1 MAGHVPFM
9 LTRRMIFMLISTMA
23 VQAFQSTATS
33 AIRQA
38 VVSVLTESAE
48 EQDVAVEIASVDQ
61 AAPAPG
67 KLRFKRYAGIEYS
80 VLIPQLKRPE
90 VLDGSH
96 AGDLGF
102 DPMGF
107 AKSPEELYSL
117 MESEVRHC
125 RLAML
130 CAAGWPMSELRP
142 AFDGALL
149 ADGGRAPS
157 VLNGHLFDSPSLLAV
172 LAFFA
177 EVGNR
182 EIQAIRT
189 SKKKTL
195 YGHIH
200 SLDYAPIAEEWPWGV
215 AGDLSFDPFGLYG
228 LCGKDA
234 IGRKVMRDLEIN
246 HGRVAMLAVLG
257 YVVLEKATGRAVV
270 DLTPWLFANF

>member
-1 MAGHVPFM
+1 MARHAPFV
-9 LTRRMIFMLISTMA
+9 LTRRIIFMLISAMA
-23 VQAFQSTATS
+23 VKAFQSTAKTAS
-33 AIRQA
+33 RHS

-48 EQDVAVEIASVDQ
+48 EQAVAVETPALEQ

-67 KLRFKRYAGIEYS
+67 KLRFKRYAGVDYS

-96 AGDLGF
+96 AGDFGF
-102 DPMGF
+102 DPLGF
-107 AKSPEELYSL
+107 AKSPEELYNL

-142 AFDGALL
+142 AFDGVLL

-157 VLNGHLFDSPSLLAV
+157 VLNGHFFDSPSLLAV

-189 SKKKTL
+189 SKKSTL

-215 AGDLSFDPFGLYG
+215 PGDLSFDPFGLYG

-257 YVVLEKATGRAVV
+257 YVVLERATGKAVV